1 MIGESAMLRRF
12 SLLLSTAAVLAI
24 AAPAFAQD
32 DEDSAFIGHEHRT
45 TEGLNRAQLEY
56 GVMPRPNPH
65 WRWYW
70 DPDYGRW
77 VLRRSGY
84 APVIYGQPPNSA
96 RARGSDASTSKSTAA
111 SHKKTGTSE
120 AASPKEKRTAVD
132 NNKPL
137 TPAEIRAAIPLRQV
151 NDPKAV
157 LSKAKVRSLWGDL
170 TGQVESVQM
179 DGTALRA
186 VEADVGS
193 TFGEKQRIV
202 KLDPARLKFV
212 KSRNVVV
219 TTMSKPDVEKLPK
232 VNNS

>member
-12 SLLLSTAAVLAI
+12 SLLLGTVAALTI
-24 AAPAFAQD
+24 AAPTFAQD
-32 DEDSAFIGHEHRT
+32 DEDSGFVSHEHRT
-45 TEGLNRAQLEY
+45 TQGLNRTQLEY

-96 RARGSDASTSKSTAA
+96 RARSSDASASKGTSA
-111 SHKKTGTSE
+111 SHKKISASE
-120 AASPKEKRTAVD
+120 AASHDEKRTTGD
-132 NNKPL
+132 SNKPL

-186 VEADVGS
+186 IEADVGS

-212 KSRNVVV
+212 KSRGVVV

-232 VNNS
+232 INNS

>member
-1 MIGESAMLRRF
+1 MLHRF
-12 SLLLSTAAVLAI
+12 GLLFSTAAALTIV
-24 AAPAFAQD
+24 APAFAQD
-32 DEDSAFIGHEHRT
+32 DDDPGFVGHEHRT
-45 TEGLNRAQLEY
+45 TERLNRAQLEY
-56 GVMPRPNPH
+56 GVMPRPNPRP
-65 WRWYW
+65 RWYW

-77 VLRRSGY
+77 GLRHPGY
-84 APVIYGQPPNSA
+84 GPIVYGQPADAA
-96 RARGSDASTSKSTAA
+96 RAHGSNASTSKGTAA
-111 SHKKTGTSE
+111 SHKKTDTSE
-120 AASPKEKRTAVD
+120 AAAHTQKLASAD
-132 NNKPL
+132 NKPL

-151 NDPKAV
+151 SDPKVA

-170 TGQVESVQM
+170 TGRVENVQM
-179 DGTALRA
+179 DGTAVHA

-202 KLDPARLKFV
+202 RLDPARLKFV